1 MELLQIRFNDFK
13 DYFGFLVMMLLT
25 GCTLGWVINKG
36 KDLYNYWFGKKDLPV
51 KPDASEA

>member
-51 KPDASEA
+51 KPDCQ